1 MSSQRRGPWSQ
12 AEDLYLCQLVHSQ
25 GALNWVRIAQMI
37 GSRSPKQC
45 RERYH
50 QNLKP
55 SLNHAPISAE
65 EGALIER
72 MVGEMGKRW
81 ADIARSLHGRSDNA
95 VKNWWNGSMNRRR
108 RIGSRQRRTSQDH
121 TNFDE
126 RPQTLSFTRPA
137 SGRQLS
143 IQSPTYPPMRNME
156 LPLHSPAG
164 SEISGAESM
173 EGAPSLVS
181 DNGSA
186 FSVSPRLN
194 PSGGFDRELPPM
206 DSYRRDAFRRPSLP
220 SIYCQQAL
228 HHVKSEPTAYRT
240 YIGSVSEAKLAEPF
254 LQPPAC
260 FRSERMDGVSF
271 HRSQDNTKYCSANSQ
286 HGTAP
291 SSPIQLPPL
300 QLALS
305 TPSTPSARDQ
315 RMNVTSLLS

>member
-12 AEDLYLCQLVHSQ
+12 NEDLYLCQLVHSQ
-25 GALNWVRIAQMI
+25 GALNWVRIAQLI
-37 GSRSPKQC
+37 GTRSPKQC

-108 RIGSRQRRTSQDH
+108 RIGTRQRHTSQEHNNYDQVKQPMS
-121 TNFDE
+121 FA
-126 RPQTLSFTRPA
+126 RPPSSA
-137 SGRQLS
+137 HLS
-143 IQSPTYPPMRNME
+143 IQSPTYPPVRGME
-156 LPLHSPAG
+156 FPLHSPAG
-164 SEISGAESM
+164 SEVSRTESL
-173 EGAPSLVS
+173 EGAPSLMS

-186 FSVSPRLN
+186 FSISPRLH
-194 PSGGFDRELPPM
+194 SSHVLDRELAPI
-206 DSYRRDAFRRPSLP
+206 DTYRQDTHRRPSLP
-220 SIYCQQAL
+220 SL
-228 HHVKSEPTAYRT
+228 HYEPRA
-240 YIGSVSEAKLAEPF
+240 IQIEGEASHRSYNSPVDDKFQVAGLY
-254 LQPPAC
+254 LQPPPY
-260 FRSERMDGVSF
+260 FRAEQF
-271 HRSQDNTKYCSANSQ
+271 NSTIPQ
-286 HGTAP
+286 PHTAPQQYVQTAP

-300 QLALS
+300 RLPTS
-305 TPSTPSARDQ
+305 PNTTTSERDC